1 MEKLI
6 TSEFLSNNLLL
17 DYSNELG
24 MFQVYD
30 SVYFDV
36 SDKTLYCHDAREDS
50 NIVLTHE
57 IKTEGQMIALVRLMK
72 GEYSDRARVGI

>member
-17 DYSNELG
+17 DYCNELE

-30 SVYFDV
+30 YVYFDV
-36 SDKTLYCHDAREDS
+36 SDYTLYCHDMREDS

-57 IKTEGQMIALVRLMK
+57 IKTEGQMIALVGLMK
-72 GEYSDRARVGI
+72 GLKR